1 MTQKQR
7 ETVVKEIVPKRLK
20 LVRREWTKVDGSTGS
35 SFRARVWHH
44 KRKKYNYISLKA
56 QNVTDASI
64 EAIDLYVG
72 LKDTIEKNLPIAA
85 DARKL
90 EYYIAVFMEHM
101 EIRAKNGKITPK
113 RVVILRQLLRSL
125 EKFYDSHGTPA
136 ITDLPL
142 RYEEKY
148 EAWRD
153 KSLTRLT
160 ARPLTPRSRNNEYNA
175 HRQFFGFLKDRGIVG
190 KVPDVNLQ
198 KVTQTNHPFPKEKY
212 NKLMKVSRD
221 AIAKQ
226 KNPKTK
232 WNWQCMR
239 SVILL
244 MNGTGCRVTEAR
256 NLRWKDI
263 TLDTK
268 KKPRLYLHGKSKERE
283 ISISPRVYGHLEE
296 LREFKRVYG
305 EEWQW
310 NDKDYEL
317 VFASWKMK
325 KCPNQFD
332 SRGRRQWYEQSGLD
346 PKEFPLVCFRH
357 KFISDALRNGT
368 QALQIA
374 FYCGTSVQMIQ
385 QTYGKITPPD
395 LYDQVFAGTS
405 DQALARHDTSRWFA
419 EMLEEKLEKTDK
431 LKR

>member
-20 LVRREWTKVDGSTGS
+20 LVRREWTNADGSTGS

-44 KRKKYNYISLKA
+44 KRKKYNYISLNA

-64 EAIDLYVG
+64 EAIDLYVE
-72 LKDTIEKNLPIAA
+72 LKDTIEKNLPISA

-125 EKFYDSHGTPA
+125 EKFYDLNDKPS

-142 RYEEKY
+142 LYEERF
-148 EAWRD
+148 EEWRD

-160 ARPLTPRSRNNEYNA
+160 AKPLTPRSRNNEYNA

-198 KVTQTNHPFPKEKY
+198 KVTQTNHPFPQEKY
-212 NKLMKVSRD
+212 AKLLSVSRKE
-221 AIAKQ
+221 IAKTP
-226 KNPKTK
+226 NPKTK
-232 WNWQCMR
+232 WNWQVIR
-239 SVILL
+239 TVILL
-244 MNGTGCRVTEAR
+244 MSGTGCRVTETH

-263 TLDTK
+263 FLDTK
-268 KKPRLYLHGKSKERE
+268 KNPRIYLHGKNKERE
-283 ISISPRVYGHLEE
+283 ISISPRVYGYLEE
-296 LREFKRVYG
+296 LREFKEVYG
-305 EEWQW
+305 NEWNW
-310 NDKDYEL
+310 NETDYPY
-317 VFASWKMK
+317 VFSSWKMVK
-325 KCPNQFD
+325 TPNQFD
-332 SRGRRQWYEQSGLD
+332 SAGRRNWYKECSLD
-346 PKEFPLVCFRH
+346 PKQYPLVCFRH

-368 QALQIA
+368 HALQIA
-374 FYCGTSVQMIQ
+374 FYTGTSVKMIQ

-395 LYDQVFAGTS
+395 LFEQVFASAPDEAMKRKETS
-405 DQALARHDTSRWFA
+405 KWFND
-419 EMLEEKLEKTDK
+419 LLSEKREKSG
-431 LKR
+431 LK